1 MANTHNQV
9 IDRSLISLTWP
20 IFVDILF
27 VFLVSVVDAWFL
39 SRVSDTAAA
48 AVGAILPVSGVGFTL
63 FVNLAAA
70 GNSVASQRI
79 GAGDYRQLSST
90 YGCLL
95 LMGFIV
101 GALVATLMVT
111 MAPHFALWMGLQGEL
126 ADMGSRYLQIMGF
139 GACILSVRYAASA
152 ILTSQG
158 KTSWNMWSTALMT
171 VANLF
176 LNYAFV
182 YGKFGLPEMGLEGV
196 AVASCISWG
205 ISLGFTIFAVLV
217 VQRIKVDFP
226 IKWSNFK
233 NLVKPI
239 LGIGVPSVIEPL
251 SWHFSQLFIIAM
263 VVQLGEMMLATRV
276 YAFNILFV
284 VALFGTA
291 LSAGVQ
297 LKVSHFVGARRF
309 DDAHTQLIQGLRL
322 GLAGAVSIV
331 SLIYIFSD
339 YLFGVF
345 TSNMDIIALGSTVV
359 AVALFCE
366 IGRIFN
372 LVVGASLK
380 ASGDARYVSFFGFAI
395 MWLVAVPLAWLIGVH
410 WAFGLVGIWV
420 AMSIDEIARG
430 LVALLR
436 WNSRKWESKGVYSSV
451 KSPEVTQS

>member
-1 MANTHNQV
+1 MANSHTRV

-48 AVGAILPVSGVGFTL
+48 AVGAVLPVSGVGFTL

-79 GAGDYRQLSST
+79 GSGDYSRLSGT

-95 LMGFIV
+95 LIGLIV

-111 MAPHFALWMGLQGEL
+111 MAPHFARWMGLQGEL
-126 ADMGSRYLQIMGF
+126 AGMGSRYLQIMGF
-139 GACILSVRYAASA
+139 GACLLAVRYAASA

-158 KTSWNMWSTALMT
+158 KTHWNMWSTALMT
-171 VANLF
+171 AANLF

-182 YGKFGLPEMGLEGV
+182 YGKFGLPAMGLEGV
-196 AVASCISWG
+196 AVASCIAWG
-205 ISLGFTIFAVLV
+205 VSLFFTLFAIIFI
-217 VQRIKVDFP
+217 QRIKIEFP
-226 IKWSNFK
+226 FRWANFK
-233 NLVKPI
+233 RLVKPI
-239 LGIGVPSVIEPL
+239 LGIGVPSVVEPL

-297 LKVSHFVGARRF
+297 LKVSHFVGAGRF
-309 DDAHTQLIQGLRL
+309 DDAHSQLLQGLRL
-322 GLAGAVSIV
+322 GLAGAISIV
-331 SLIYIFSD
+331 AFIYIFSD
-339 YLFGVF
+339 YFFGVF
-345 TSNMDIIALGSTVV
+345 TSNQDIIALGSSVV

-366 IGRIFN
+366 IGRILN

-380 ASGDARYVSFFGFAI
+380 ASGDAKYLSLCGFGI

-430 LVALLR
+430 LVALVR
-436 WNSRKWESKGVYSSV
+436 WNSRKWERKGVYCTAE
-451 KSPEVTQS
+451 PAEVTSC